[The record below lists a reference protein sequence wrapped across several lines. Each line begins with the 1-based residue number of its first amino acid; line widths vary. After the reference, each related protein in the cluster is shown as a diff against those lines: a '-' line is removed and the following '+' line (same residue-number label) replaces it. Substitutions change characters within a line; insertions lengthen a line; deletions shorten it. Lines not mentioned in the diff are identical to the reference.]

1 MMTVSDG
8 DGQGAAAT
16 LTLRGTDGSE
26 VAPGEE
32 RRTVYARELLTRAMA
47 GRPTIAATPAT
58 TLKTLEALRT
68 AAIAIA
74 QELAWPSTREEAW
87 RFTNL
92 AAMMG
97 FEFEPGAAIAPDL
110 LGAADR
116 EAIALAEC
124 PAARL
129 VFVNGYFSEV
139 LSDLSAV
146 PAGITVGRLATADLG
161 ADALGAH
168 LGKIQNGS
176 ELFTALNTAA
186 IADGAVVRVARNA
199 IIEAPIHLLFLA
211 VPGATPTLI
220 QPRVL
225 VVADEGSACTL
236 IEDYA
241 VAQRSWC
248 QGSGGATPTEPYF
261 TNGVTELAIADNAR
275 VTHSRVQREAASAFH
290 IGKTAV
296 LQGRDSYYALN
307 AISTGAAIARHNL
320 DITQGGPGTE
330 TRLTG
335 LTVAAGTQIADL
347 HSDLNLQHPH
357 GVADQLHKCIAAG
370 RGRTVFNGRVLV
382 GQGAQHTDAAQLNR
396 NLLLSSQARVDTKP
410 QLEIIADDVKC
421 THGATVSQLED
432 DEIFYLRSRG
442 LDSTSARRLLLDG
455 FGGEILAQLP
465 SASLRSQ
472 LARCLACELEF

>member
-1 MMTVSDG
+1 MTIAGESR
-8 DGQGAAAT
+8 DGQGAVALA
-16 LTLRGTDGSE
+16 LRGTDVEE
-26 VAPGEE
+26 VALGAD
-32 RRTVYARELLTRAMA
+32 RYTVYLRELLAR
-47 GRPTIAATPAT
+47 TIAATPAT
-58 TLKTLEALRT
+58 DLSVLGQLRT

-74 QELAWPSTREEAW
+74 QELAWPSTRDEAW

-92 AAMMG
+92 AAMMA
-97 FEFEPGAAIAPDL
+97 FEFGPTVAIAADQ
-110 LGAADR
+110 LGGADPQ
-116 EAIALAEC
+116 AIALAEC

-129 VFVNGYFSEV
+129 VFVNGYFCEI

-146 PAGITVGRLATADLG
+146 PAGVTVERLATADLS
-161 ADALGAH
+161 AAALGAH
-168 LGKIQNGS
+168 LGKVQNGS
-176 ELFTALNTAA
+176 EPFAALNTAA

-199 IIEAPIHLLFLA
+199 IIETPIQILFLA
-211 VPGATPTLI
+211 VPGPTPALI

-225 VVADEGSACTL
+225 VVAEEGSACTL

-241 VAQRSWC
+241 LAQGSWC
-248 QGSGGATPTEPYF
+248 QGSIAAATEPYF
-261 TNGVTELAIADNAR
+261 TNGVTEIAIADNAR
-275 VTHSRVQREAASAFH
+275 INHSRIQREAANAFH

-296 LQGRDSYYALN
+296 LQGRDSYYGLTT
-307 AISTGAAIARHNL
+307 ISTGAAIARHNL

-330 TRLTG
+330 TRLQG

-357 GVADQLHKCIAAG
+357 GVADQLHKCIAAN

-382 GQGAQHTDAAQLNR
+382 GQKAQHTDAAQLNR

-465 SASLRSQ
+465 AASLRSQ

>member
-1 MMTVSDG
+1 MTIASDG
-8 DGQGAAAT
+8 RGDGAGSAAVLA
-16 LTLRGTDGSE
+16 LRGTDVE
-26 VAPGEE
+26 AVALGED
-32 RRTVYARELLTRAMA
+32 RHTAYFRELVQR
-47 GRPTIAATPAT
+47 TIAATPAT
-58 TLKTLEALRT
+58 DSRGLGHLRT

-92 AAMMG
+92 AAMMAFDFG
-97 FEFEPGAAIAPDL
+97 PTGAISGDRFSAE
-110 LGAADR
+110 DR

-129 VFVNGYFSEV
+129 VFVNGHFCEA

-146 PAGITVGRLATADLG
+146 PAGVTVERLTTADLG
-161 ADALGAH
+161 EH
-168 LGKIQNGS
+168 LGKVQNGS
-176 ELFTALNTAA
+176 EPFAALNTAA

-199 IIEAPIHLLFLA
+199 IVETPIHLLFLA
-211 VPGATPTLI
+211 VPGPTPVLI

-225 VVADEGSACTL
+225 VVAEEGSACTL

-241 VAQRSWC
+241 LAQGSWC
-248 QGSGGATPTEPYF
+248 QGSIAAATEPYF
-261 TNGVTELAIADNAR
+261 TNGVTEIAIADNAR
-275 VTHSRVQREAASAFH
+275 VNHSRLQREAANAFH

-296 LQGRDSYYALN
+296 AQGRDSYYGLI

-330 TRLTG
+330 TRLNG

-357 GVADQLHKCIAAG
+357 GVAGQLHKCIAAN

-382 GQGAQHTDAAQLNR
+382 GQQAQHTDAAQLNR

-465 SASLRSQ
+465 AASLRTQ